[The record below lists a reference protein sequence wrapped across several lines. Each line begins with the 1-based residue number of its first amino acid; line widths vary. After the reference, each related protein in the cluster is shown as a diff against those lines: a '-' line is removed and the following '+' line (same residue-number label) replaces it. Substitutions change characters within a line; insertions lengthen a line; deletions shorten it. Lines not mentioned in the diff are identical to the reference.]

1 MSSQILDPVL
11 QEYRWHL
18 NELLH
23 RVQRL
28 ATSLNNQRLQET
40 VESLRRNLTE
50 PFLFVVVGEVKAGKS
65 SFVNALLEAEVCA
78 TDIEPCTD
86 SIQQIV
92 YSNDRFITQV
102 EPNLRKIGQ
111 PIEILKDISIVDS
124 PGTNTMIA
132 EHQIITEKYIPNSDL
147 TFFVLFAKNPYQ
159 KSAWDFLDYV
169 SAEWRKK
176 VVFILQQSDLLKP
189 ADLNTNI
196 ERVRAYANQKQ
207 ITTPIIFATSAE
219 QEQAGAQENSG
230 FDAVRQY
237 IRAMVASGE
246 GYRIKLG
253 SVSSTTQKI
262 IDDLADDIQALR
274 IQLEADR
281 KTADSIQH
289 KIATGRK
296 RSRYEVDNLAERLI
310 GRYDHIAGRI
320 KREFRESLSVFTVIR
335 RSFAGLFNKEASMQ
349 AWIND
354 FQERCQ
360 RELKTSLEEVSNE
373 GAQHFVDGIR
383 QLLEGVSQDLNNIQ
397 NSYIPNH
404 SISLKVLEHRQSVVE
419 SVRHKVQQLME
430 NEGLSQSLSTNADN
444 MAAEIVGGAF
454 VAISGMILHIIQFTV
469 AEAILDA
476 IGIAFAG
483 VGIVLF
489 AVGIAWQRNQI
500 IQRFEQA
507 LDQEKDRFKQEVT
520 ERLNQKLNLIYEEV
534 ERIFVQFY
542 EYVNRE
548 QQEISPLIEQYSAI
562 QHESQKLLH
571 QVPEQGRPQQVL
583 QRVEALV
590 Q

>member
-1 MSSQILDPVL
+1 MSSPILDQAL
-11 QEYRWHL
+11 QDYRWNL

-23 RVQRL
+23 SIQRL
-28 ATSLNNQRLQET
+28 ATAITNVKLQET
-40 VESLRRNLTE
+40 VAGLRRNIAE

-92 YSNDRFITQV
+92 YSDNRYVTQI
-102 EPNLRKIGQ
+102 EPNLRKIGL
-111 PIEILKDISIVDS
+111 PIEILKDISIVDT
-124 PGTNTMIA
+124 PGTNTIVA

-159 KSAWDFLDYV
+159 KSAWDFLDFV

-176 VVFILQQSDLLKP
+176 VVFILQQADLLKP
-189 ADLNTNI
+189 ADLQTNI
-196 ERVRAYANQKQ
+196 ERVKEYANQKQ
-207 ITTPIIFATSAE
+207 IKSPIVFATSVE
-219 QEQAGAQENSG
+219 QELQGDQENSG
-230 FDAVRQY
+230 FEPVRNY
-237 IRAMVASGE
+237 IKQMVASGE
-246 GYRIKLG
+246 SYRIKLR

-262 IDDLADDIQALR
+262 IDALAGDIQLLQQ
-274 IQLEADR
+274 QLDTDR
-281 KTADSIQH
+281 KVAASIQQ
-289 KIATGRK
+289 KIQTGRT
-296 RSRYEVDNLAERLI
+296 RSRYEVDNLADRLV
-310 GRYDHIAGRI
+310 GRYDSIASRI

-335 RSFAGLFNKEASMQ
+335 RSFAGIFNKEASMQ
-349 AWIND
+349 SWIND

-360 RELKTSLEEVSNE
+360 RDLKDSLEEVANE

-383 QLLEGVSQDLNNIQ
+383 QLLEGLTQDLNQIQ
-397 NSYIPNH
+397 TSQIPNS
-404 SISLKVLEHRQSVVE
+404 SISIKVLERRQEVIE
-419 SVRHKVQQLME
+419 SVRCKVERLFSDA
-430 NEGLSQSLSTNADN
+430 GLVDSLSTNADN

-454 VAISGMILHIIQFTV
+454 AAIAGMILHIVQFTV

-483 VGIVLF
+483 VGLVIF

-507 LDQEKDRFKQEVT
+507 LDNEKDKFKVEVT
-520 ERLNQKLNLIYEEV
+520 ERLSQKLSLIYEEV

-542 EYVNRE
+542 DYVDRE
-548 QQEISPLIEQYSAI
+548 NQEIAPILEQYQTI
-562 QHESQKLLH
+562 QTESQKLFSRMATDLN
-571 QVPEQGRPQQVL
+571 
-583 QRVEALV
+583 
-590 Q
+590 